1 MLRQSA
7 SERKEARAISIT
19 WQKNSSAFIWLILTS
34 DKEENAESGLILNKT
49 TASGNGLPR
58 QRRGSV
64 ERIMRS
70 RLAFAR
76 DFDKRDIP
84 FPTCRGYAGPGGKTP
99 AAVVHICSRY
109 LLQVICCQLSFVMP
123 SSEVYPVRGWLFS
136 NGCEKMKK
144 SG

>member
-34 DKEENAESGLILNKT
+34 EKDENAESGLILNKIP
-49 TASGNGLPR
+49 ASGNGLPR

-64 ERIMRS
+64 ERIIRS

-76 DFDKRDIP
+76 DFDKRNSP
-84 FPTCRGYAGPGGKTP
+84 SPPCRGLRGQVEKLPPPKRKQIVQILDAFLGSEKGKKTGGFNTILRIFTP
-99 AAVVHICSRY
+99 
-109 LLQVICCQLSFVMP
+109 
-123 SSEVYPVRGWLFS
+123 
-136 NGCEKMKK
+136 
-144 SG
+144 